1 MDGPAP
7 DALAPDEVFVLAPR
21 PEEVTAPNALT
32 PVEVFDLVPR
42 PREVSAP
49 DALAP
54 VEVLVLDPRPR
65 EVTAPEARAPAEVL
79 LAVPDA
85 PGNGSAPDLCAS
97 AEVVEPRLR
106 DSRSEGSSSRGC
118 FRFDCVLS

>member
-7 DALAPDEVFVLAPR
+7 DVLAPDEVFVLAPR

-79 LAVPDA
+79 VAVPDA
-85 PGNGSAPDLCAS
+85 PGLCAS

-118 FRFDCVLS
+118 FRFDCMLS